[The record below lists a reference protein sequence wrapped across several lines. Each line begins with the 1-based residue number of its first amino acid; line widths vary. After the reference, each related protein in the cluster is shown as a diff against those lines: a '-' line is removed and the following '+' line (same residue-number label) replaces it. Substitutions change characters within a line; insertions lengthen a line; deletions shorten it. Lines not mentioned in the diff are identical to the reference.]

1 MPFVARVLSL
11 VVGELKLSLIFR
23 PRTRLFGTRWG
34 RGAADF
40 TYAATKMGLFTL
52 GNRVRTGQTLD
63 FSLG

>member
-1 MPFVARVLSL
+1 MRFVARVLSL

-40 TYAATKMGLFTL
+40 TYATTKITL
-52 GNRVRTGQTLD
+52 CTPGNRITTGQTLD